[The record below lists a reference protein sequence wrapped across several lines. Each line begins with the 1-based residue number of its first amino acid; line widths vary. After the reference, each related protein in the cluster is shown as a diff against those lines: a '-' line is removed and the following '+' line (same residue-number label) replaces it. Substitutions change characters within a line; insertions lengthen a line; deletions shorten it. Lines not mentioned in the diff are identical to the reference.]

1 MQDKKFKIAI
11 PARYQSTRLPGKPLL
26 DIAGK
31 PMIQWVYEKAM
42 QCGADEVVVAT
53 DDVRIFETC
62 EGFGANVCMTDPNHQ
77 SGTDRLA
84 ELARNC
90 GWERGDIVVNLQG
103 DEPLIPTS
111 LLLQVAENLALN
123 PDSAIATLCTP
134 IHQRSEI
141 TDPHIVKVVKSNSGQ
156 ALYFSRAPI
165 PWDRDGKISDAEIP
179 NHYARHLGIYAYRV
193 DFLLSYTSL
202 QPSCLER
209 YESLEQLRALSN
221 GYNIHVDQ
229 AVDLP
234 GMGVDTPDDLEKV
247 RKELLEA
254 NGE

>member
-1 MQDKKFKIAI
+1 MQDNLKFKIAI

-53 DDVRIFETC
+53 DDVRIAETC
-62 EGFGANVCMTDPNHQ
+62 NSFGARVCITDPNHQ

-84 ELARNC
+84 ELATIC
-90 GWERGDIVVNLQG
+90 GWNKDDIVVNLQG

-111 LLLQVAENLALN
+111 LLLQVAGNLTNNA
-123 PDSAIATLCTP
+123 DSSIATLYTP
-134 IHQRSEI
+134 IHECEEV
-141 TDPHIVKVVKSNSGQ
+141 TDPNVVKVVKSNSGE

-165 PWDRDGKISDAEIP
+165 PWDRDNLISDSEIK
-179 NHYARHLGIYAYRV
+179 NYYYRHLGIYAYRV
-193 DFLLSYTSL
+193 NFLLSYSSL
-202 QPSCLER
+202 DSSYLEK

-221 GYNIHVDQ
+221 GYKIHVEE
-229 AVDLP
+229 AVELP
-234 GMGVDTPDDLEKV
+234 GMGVDTAEDLEKV
-247 RKELLEA
+247 RAKLI
-254 NGE
+254 N

>member
-1 MQDKKFKIAI
+1 MQDKLKFKIAI
-11 PARYQSTRLPGKPLL
+11 PARYESTRLPGKPLL

-53 DDVRIFETC
+53 DDIRIADRC
-62 EGFGANVCMTDPNHQ
+62 NGFGARVCITDPNHQ

-84 ELARNC
+84 ELATIC
-90 GWERGDIVVNLQG
+90 GWGKDDIVVNLQG

-111 LLLQVAENLALN
+111 LLLQVAGNLAKN
-123 PDSAIATLCTP
+123 TDSSIATLYTP
-134 IHQRSEI
+134 IHERVEVV
-141 TDPHIVKVVKSNSGQ
+141 DPNIVKVVRSNSGQ

-165 PWDRDGKISDAEIP
+165 PWDRDNAISDAEIA
-179 NHYARHLGIYAYRV
+179 NCYYRHLGIYAYRV
-193 DFLLSYTSL
+193 DFLLSYSSL
-202 QPSCLER
+202 DSSDLEK

-221 GYNIHVDQ
+221 GYKIHIEE

-234 GMGVDTPDDLEKV
+234 GMGVDTTEDLEKV
-247 RKELLEA
+247 RNKLI
-254 NGE
+254 N

>member
-31 PMIQWVYEKAM
+31 PMVQWVYEKAM
-42 QCGADEVVVAT
+42 QCGAEEVVVAT

-62 EGFGANVCMTDPNHQ
+62 EGFGANVCMTDPSHQ

-84 ELARNC
+84 ELATNC
-90 GWERGDIVVNLQG
+90 GWNKDDIVVNLQG
-103 DEPLIPTS
+103 DELLIPTS

-123 PDSAIATLCTP
+123 PESSIATLFTP
-134 IHQRSEI
+134 IHHREEI
-141 TDPHIVKVVKSNSGQ
+141 NDPHIVKVVKSNSGQ

-165 PWDRDGKISDAEIP
+165 PWDRDGKITDAEIP

-193 DFLLSYTSL
+193 DFLLSYSSL
-202 QPSCLER
+202 HPSCLEQ

-221 GYNIHVDQ
+221 GHRIHIDQ

-234 GMGVDTPDDLEKV
+234 GMGVDTAGDLEKV
-247 RKELLEA
+247 RATLLEME
-254 NGE
+254 GK

>member
-53 DDVRIFETC
+53 DDLRILEIC
-62 EGFGANVCMTDPNHQ
+62 EGFGANVCMTASDHK

-90 GWERGDIVVNLQG
+90 GWDRGDIVVNLQG

-111 LLLQVAENLALN
+111 LLIQVAENLALN
-123 PDSAIATLCTP
+123 SDSAIATLFTP
-134 IHQRSEI
+134 IHERADI
-141 TDPHIVKVVKSNSGQ
+141 NDPHIVKVVKSNSGQ

-165 PWDRDGKISDAEIP
+165 PWDRDGKITDAEIP

-202 QPSCLER
+202 QSSCLER
-209 YESLEQLRALSN
+209 YESLEQLRAISN
-221 GYNIHVDQ
+221 GYKIHIDQ

-234 GMGVDTPDDLEKV
+234 GMGVDTPEDLEKV
-247 RKELLEA
+247 RNELLRE
-254 NGE
+254 NGK